1 MLKDLTD
8 QELKTI
14 CDALNAYFNRQHDAA
29 DYFYG
34 RLSSAGY
41 DALKKELKVI
51 EDTYDKLWSVLQERG
66 VDGD

>member
-1 MLKDLTD
+1 MLEELTD

-14 CDALNAYFNRQHDAA
+14 CDALNAYFSRQHEAA
-29 DYFYG
+29 CYFYD

-41 DALKKELKVI
+41 NALKKELKVI
-51 EDTYDKLWSVLQERG
+51 EDVHDKLWGVIQERA

>member
-1 MLKDLTD
+1 MLKELTD

-14 CDALNAYFNRQHDAA
+14 CDALNAYYERQHGAA
-29 DYFYG
+29 SYFYT

-41 DALKKELKVI
+41 AELKKELKVI
-51 EDTYDKLWSVLQERG
+51 EDTHDKLWGALQERG